1 MSEKVLCKCF
11 ICKAKNPE
19 LGGKYHT
26 FPTVKKH
33 RKKELEWI
41 KNTNMNSQ
49 SIEVSDRGDNIQFQ
63 DFYQNT
69 DLTMDEFHD
78 KLLQDNNLNNDND
91 LQDLSDNDNSLDD
104 NNYDN
109 LEDYENSSDGSL
121 KDYENSS
128 DGSLED
134 YENSSN
140 GSLED
145 YENSSNGSLQDDYYM
160 QELDQEYNNYDA
172 QETSFTD
179 DLNNND
185 FKLNISQD
193 LAQALRLFEIKV
205 RCNLTDNALNQIM
218 RASNISISIY
228 QIKKTLKKLHLKIQY
243 ENPNCANELRYQYI
257 YITCNGFGEDDE
269 HDIALTGS
277 VDGYQIFR
285 QKTETCWILLFINA
299 NLSPEK
305 WVLKENLLITSII
318 PGPKEPKDFNS
329 FMNPIV
335 DELKELARGTDCI
348 DGNTKNHFILKAH
361 VLSWSGDTPGLTK
374 LKCFTGHNSY
384 KGCRY
389 CNIKGI
395 CVKHVYFSTIPPI
408 GSNNLMSYDANN
420 LPLRSHEEYEKI
432 IRNLNCIIT
441 QQAIESLQR
450 NYGIKNQ
457 SILYDLPSI
466 KFPSS
471 FALDIMHL
479 MFENVAKYM
488 VKHWFGVFFKN
499 VGENSNKP
507 YILNKTI
514 WTEIGNLMHTA
525 RKMIPSYLG
534 RPPRNITL
542 YYNSYKAE
550 EWMAWIIMY
559 SLPLLK
565 DKLSIK
571 YYEGWALFVK
581 AVRLCKK
588 LCLFEEDISEIKIL
602 LLNFYKHYEKEY
614 YGGIKENI
622 SAIKLCFHY
631 LLHVTDSIRNTGPC
645 WATWQFPM
653 ERICGMLI
661 PLAKSCLHPYKNIIN
676 NVYLMEL
683 FNHLPYHEIYQ
694 HVFLSKS
701 SPKQYAQHL
710 IYTDEYYFEEFYFPT
725 KKHILSQIQLKKI
738 KENLSTSYN
747 NITDLNLNSL
757 PKEGIMYGRML
768 TKNKYFIGSKWIN
781 KNNDWA
787 RINHTVKVQI
797 EVDKWANFKY
807 RESEF
812 WTKPVTEDNVGV
824 LLFSGFSY
832 YDFIRVSAID
842 CCVGFFPLGNKYCII
857 DRDKDIAEISK
868 D

>member
-1 MSEKVLCKCF
+1 M
-11 ICKAKNPE
+11 
-19 LGGKYHT
+19 
-26 FPTVKKH
+26 
-33 RKKELEWI
+33 
-41 KNTNMNSQ
+41 
-49 SIEVSDRGDNIQFQ
+49 
-63 DFYQNT
+63 
-69 DLTMDEFHD
+69 
-78 KLLQDNNLNNDND
+78 
-91 LQDLSDNDNSLDD
+91 
-104 NNYDN
+104 
-109 LEDYENSSDGSL
+109 
-121 KDYENSS
+121 
-128 DGSLED
+128 
-134 YENSSN
+134 
-140 GSLED
+140 
-145 YENSSNGSLQDDYYM
+145 
-160 QELDQEYNNYDA
+160 
-172 QETSFTD
+172 
-179 DLNNND
+179 
-185 FKLNISQD
+185 
-193 LAQALRLFEIKV
+193 
-205 RCNLTDNALNQIM
+205 
-218 RASNISISIY
+218 
-228 QIKKTLKKLHLKIQY
+228 
-243 ENPNCANELRYQYI
+243 
-257 YITCNGFGEDDE
+257 
-269 HDIALTGS
+269 
-277 VDGYQIFR
+277 
-285 QKTETCWILLFINA
+285 
-299 NLSPEK
+299 
-305 WVLKENLLITSII
+305 
-318 PGPKEPKDFNS
+318 
-329 FMNPIV
+329 
-335 DELKELARGTDCI
+335 
-348 DGNTKNHFILKAH
+348 
-361 VLSWSGDTPGLTK
+361 
-374 LKCFTGHNSY
+374 CFTGHNSY

-395 CVKHVYFSTIPPI
+395 CVKHVYFPTIPPI

-420 LPLRSHEEYEKI
+420 LPLRSHEEYEKM
-432 IRNLNCIIT
+432 IRNLNCITT

-565 DKLSIK
+565 DKLPIK

-622 SAIKLCFHY
+622 SAMKLCFHY

-661 PLAKSCLHPYKNIIN
+661 PLAKSRLHPYKNIIN

-701 SPKQYAQHL
+701 SPKQYTQHL

-738 KENLSTSYN
+738 KENLSTSY

-812 WTKPVTEDNVGV
+812 VTKTFYGIIEFFFLYEFNDQKEMLAYIQWTKPVTEDNVGV